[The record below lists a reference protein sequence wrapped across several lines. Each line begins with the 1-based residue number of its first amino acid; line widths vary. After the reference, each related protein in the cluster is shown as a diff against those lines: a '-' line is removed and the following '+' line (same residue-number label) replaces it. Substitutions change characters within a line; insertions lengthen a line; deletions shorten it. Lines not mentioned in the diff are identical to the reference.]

1 MNFPKFVA
9 GNFKIITDFAGTFGA
24 GLAVKMNKLAQE
36 GVLLIKGVREGEKVE
51 KYFLVFR
58 GQVIA
63 PGKKIAKDIREIVKK
78 GVNQ

>member
-1 MNFPKFVA
+1 
-9 GNFKIITDFAGTFGA
+9 
-24 GLAVKMNKLAQE
+24 MNKLAQE

-63 PGKKIAKDIREIVKK
+63 SGKKIAKDIREIVKK
-78 GVNQ
+78 GGKRLGEVFG